1 MKRLPAS
8 LASLAAL
15 CALMFGLSGCNVR
28 FSPYAAVVNGSEI
41 SQTQLRDALTAVVN
55 NAGYKCSI
63 ASSGTTHIEGAGEG
77 TYNATFSATVLSIL
91 IQDKVVRQ
99 EVARLRLPEPS
110 ALEPVALAQLQA
122 ASAPASG
129 CTGTGASI
137 LAAFPASYRQL
148 LVRFQLDEDALS
160 AHLAGTTLDA
170 GSARRLRSSP
180 QDRDDAGLRFG
191 DRDRLPRRRRPSLRS
206 QILAGKSFAD
216 MARAHSIDSTTSG
229 EGGVIGC
236 IPDADFNAPLN
247 KVIAGLTVGRVSSP
261 VAFSSDWLLL
271 LVSRRESETSQQL
284 IPCLVAQEQS
294 ALNVFFPRI
303 LGSAKVELDPQYGTW
318 STKGTLARV
327 QANTGSAGQTS
338 CPTQP
343 PTPGPKSPASGRPA
357 LKASNLAQRV
367 R

>member
-1 MKRLPAS
+1 VKRLPAS

-28 FSPYAAVVNGSEI
+28 LSPYAAVVNGSEI

-55 NAGYKCSI
+55 NAGYKCSV
-63 ASSGTTHIEGAGEG
+63 ASSGTTHIKGAGDG

-110 ALEPVALAQLQA
+110 ALEPVADAQLQA

-160 AHLAGTTLDA
+160 AHLAGTTLNPGPLGA
-170 GSARRLRSSP
+170 YVASHKTEMMLACVSVIETGTKATASSV
-180 QDRDDAGLRFG
+180 
-191 DRDRLPRRRRPSLRS
+191 RS
-206 QILAGKSFAD
+206 QVLAGKSFAD

-284 IPCLVAQEQS
+284 IPSLVAQEQS

-327 QANTGSAGQTS
+327 QANTG
-338 CPTQP
+338 P
-343 PTPGPKSPASGRPA
+343 PADLVPNAAANAGPKVSG
-357 LKASNLAQRV
+357 
-367 R
+367 

>member
-1 MKRLPAS
+1 VKRLPAS

-55 NAGYKCSI
+55 NAGYKCSV
-63 ASSGTTHIEGAGEG
+63 ASSGTTHIKGAGDG
-77 TYNATFSATVLSIL
+77 TYNAHLQRDGALDPHSGQGRTPGGREAEAPRAVGSRARRRRSAPG
-91 IQDKVVRQ
+91 
-99 EVARLRLPEPS
+99 RLRT
-110 ALEPVALAQLQA
+110 
-122 ASAPASG
+122 ASG

-160 AHLAGTTLDA
+160 AHLAGTTLNPGPLGA
-170 GSARRLRSSP
+170 YVASHKTEMMLACVSVIETGTKATASSV
-180 QDRDDAGLRFG
+180 
-191 DRDRLPRRRRPSLRS
+191 RS
-206 QILAGKSFAD
+206 QVLAGKSFAD

-284 IPCLVAQEQS
+284 IPSLVAQEQS

-327 QANTGSAGQTS
+327 QANTG
-338 CPTQP
+338 P
-343 PTPGPKSPASGRPA
+343 PADLVPNAAANAGPKVSG
-357 LKASNLAQRV
+357 
-367 R
+367 